1 MGEKEAVTE
10 AAKIIGISIRTAPK
24 SAGVDDISY
33 KILSDS
39 EKTALVNEIKKM
51 AVFLIKENS
60 EEKNQEGDRIG
71 LA

>member
-1 MGEKEAVTE
+1 MQEKEAVVE

-60 EEKNQEGDRIG
+60 GDMTKKR
-71 LA
+71 